1 MTSATSAG
9 NPVQSDALAAGGIRL
24 EVDGAVAT
32 VVLDRA
38 DRRNAMTPTMWLA
51 LAAVPELL
59 PAGVRVVVI
68 RGDGPTFCAGLD
80 LRLASPEG
88 VPGEGSMGSIMTPLD
103 DQGIADQVGIWQQGF
118 LWMRDPR
125 WITIASVQGAAV
137 GGGFQLALSADL
149 MVAADDAKFCMKE
162 NALGLVPDLTGT
174 KPLVDRVGYSRAL
187 EICATSR
194 WIDADEAGR
203 LGIAQQ
209 VVPVADLETATA
221 ALVSALLATVPA
233 PGVKVKELLLAADR
247 RDVHEQARA
256 ERETQVSL
264 LRGMA
269 NRISGA

>member
-1 MTSATSAG
+1 MAE
-9 NPVQSDALAAGGIRL
+9 VVKSDVLAAGGVRL

-51 LAAVPELL
+51 LGAVPDLI
-59 PAGVRVVVI
+59 PDGVRVVVL

-88 VPGEGSMGSIMTPLD
+88 VPGEGSLGSILAGKSD
-103 DQGIADQVGIWQQGF
+103 AEVADQIGIWQQGF

-125 WITIASVQGAAV
+125 WITIAAITGAAV
-137 GGGFQLALSADL
+137 GGGFQLALSPDL

-162 NALGLVPDLTGT
+162 NALGLIPDLTGT
-174 KPLVDRVGYSRAL
+174 KPLYDRVGYSRAL

-203 LGIAQQ
+203 LGIAQW
-209 VVPVADLETATA
+209 VVPVAELDSAVA
-221 ALVSALLATVPA
+221 AQVQALLATVPA
-233 PGVKVKELLLAADR
+233 PGVSVKELLLAADR
-247 RDVHEQARA
+247 RDITAQARA
-256 ERETQVSL
+256 EREAQVPL
-264 LRGMA
+264 LRALVRG
-269 NRISGA
+269 ISGS